1 MATRRMALLGL
12 GVLCVLVSACSG
24 GSPARTASG
33 KSATTVTRPSKE
45 TTTSSAPAGTGSTTT
60 TAGPSSGAG
69 AGAVTTTTQVPP
81 CGGPDLSVSGRQA
94 PGAAGHQ
101 GVIILFENNGM
112 APCTLYGYPGV
123 AGLNPG
129 GVQVVQAERT
139 LTGMMGGLA
148 PGVTTIPI
156 VMLSPGQTGSAV
168 VEGTDVPSG
177 TETGCPSYPSL
188 LVTTPN
194 TTESVRIPLGLP
206 GCSPLEVHPVVAGT
220 SGSTQF

>member
-12 GVLCVLVSACSG
+12 GVLCVLASACSG

-33 KSATTVTRPSKE
+33 KSATTGTRPPKE

-60 TAGPSSGAG
+60 TAGPSSG

-101 GVIILFENNGM
+101 GVIILFENNGV

-156 VMLSPGQTGSAV
+156 VTLSPGQTGSAV